1 MVLELRAIVVNF
13 FTSDGKFS
21 FVKVGAQLVVLSA
34 LVLGLVAFVGN
45 NKTVTLNVD
54 GKVSSVQ
61 TFGGTVGEVVKSAK
75 VELQAADRVS
85 PSADARVEN
94 GSVINVNLAKAVKI
108 SLDGAE
114 KTINTTSA
122 NVEGLV
128 TELGVAS
135 ASEVSVPKDAQL
147 AVSGSFVSI
156 STPKTVS
163 ILADGKASKTTTTAA
178 TVADVLKDA
187 GITVGAGDRLSQ
199 PRNAHVVNDMAIKV
213 SRVDSSK
220 TAATTEEVPFETLS
234 SESAELFVGEKKVT
248 QAGVPG
254 KVDKNFKLVLVD
266 GREASRTLVS
276 ETVSVQ
282 PVTEKV
288 TVGTKEKPEGRSRR
302 REHRSSS
309 PRHDERSHVGQDRA
323 VRIHRQLV
331 HQLRQRLLRRAA
343 VRHPDLDRCRRRRVR
358 TQRQPR
364 HQGAA
369 DRYRQPRLRTARP
382 PALGLRLGS
391 DQLSSAGTRPA
402 TATARR
408 NNPPRQLTTA
418 TGEPKAGSG
427 STLFLV
433 ERQSQRLA
441 VERLLEQRAG
451 EPCVAVVLA
460 RVEPGED
467 AAQHLVRTRLQRVLV
482 LGQHLVE
489 DRLECVDGVVGE
501 RDLAGEPGA
510 QSGVREQEGLH
521 QPRVPGHD
529 HDQAVAVVLHPLEQ
543 DLDRLGAEVHP
554 AVLRGQRVGLVDEQD
569 AVQRTPDHPVRLDG
583 GRADV
588 LPYQANTDPAFAVPG
603 DALHRRGRRRPTG

>member
-75 VELQAADRVS
+75 VELQGADRVS

-187 GITVGAGDRLSQ
+187 GVTVGAGDRLSQ

-234 SESAELFVGEKKVT
+234 SESADLFVGEKKVT
-248 QAGVPG
+248 QAGVAG

-288 TVGTKEKPEGRSRR
+288 TVGTKEKPKAE
-302 REHRSSS
+302 
-309 PRHDERSHVGQDRA
+309 
-323 VRIHRQLV
+323 
-331 HQLRQRLLRRAA
+331 AA
-343 VRHPDLDRCRRRRVR
+343 GANTGASAPAMMNEAMWDKIAQCESTGNWSINSGNGYYGGLQFDIQTWIGCRRRRLR
-358 TQRQPR
+358 TERQPR
-364 HQGAA
+364 HQGPA
-369 DRYRQPRLRTARP
+369 DRYRQPRLRAAWP
-382 PALGLRLGS
+382 AALGLRLGS
-391 DQLSSAGTRPA
+391 EQLTALPAAGRPPSNP
-402 TATARR
+402 ARR
-408 NNPPRQLTTA
+408 IL
-418 TGEPKAGSG
+418 
-427 STLFLV
+427 
-433 ERQSQRLA
+433 
-441 VERLLEQRAG
+441 
-451 EPCVAVVLA
+451 
-460 RVEPGED
+460 
-467 AAQHLVRTRLQRVLV
+467 
-482 LGQHLVE
+482 
-489 DRLECVDGVVGE
+489 
-501 RDLAGEPGA
+501 
-510 QSGVREQEGLH
+510 
-521 QPRVPGHD
+521 
-529 HDQAVAVVLHPLEQ
+529 
-543 DLDRLGAEVHP
+543 
-554 AVLRGQRVGLVDEQD
+554 
-569 AVQRTPDHPVRLDG
+569 
-583 GRADV
+583 
-588 LPYQANTDPAFAVPG
+588 
-603 DALHRRGRRRPTG
+603 RRGS

>member
-1 MVLELRAIVVNF
+1 MVLELRAIVVKF

-61 TFGGTVGEVVKSAK
+61 TFGGTVGQVVESAK
-75 VELQAADRVS
+75 VELQPADRVS
-85 PSADARVEN
+85 PAVDARVED

-114 KTINTTSA
+114 KTISTTSA

-156 STPKTVS
+156 STPKSVS

-178 TVADVLKDA
+178 TVAEVLKDA
-187 GITVGAGDRLSQ
+187 GVTVGAGDRLSQ

-220 TAATTEEVPFETLS
+220 TAATSEEVPFETLS

-288 TVGTKEKPEGRSRR
+288 SVGTKEKPKAE
-302 REHRSSS
+302 
-309 PRHDERSHVGQDRA
+309 
-323 VRIHRQLV
+323 
-331 HQLRQRLLRRAA
+331 AA
-343 VRHPDLDRCRRRRVR
+343 AA
-358 TQRQPR
+358 TNT
-364 HQGAA
+364 GAA
-369 DRYRQPRLRTARP
+369 APAMMNEAMWDKIAQCESTGNWSINSGNGYYGGLQFDIQTWIGAGGGAYAPNASLATKAQQIDIANRVYAQRGLQPWGCGWA
-382 PALGLRLGS
+382 
-391 DQLSSAGTRPA
+391 A
-402 TATARR
+402 T
-408 NNPPRQLTTA
+408 
-418 TGEPKAGSG
+418 S
-427 STLFLV
+427 
-433 ERQSQRLA
+433 
-441 VERLLEQRAG
+441 
-451 EPCVAVVLA
+451 
-460 RVEPGED
+460 
-467 AAQHLVRTRLQRVLV
+467 
-482 LGQHLVE
+482 
-489 DRLECVDGVVGE
+489 
-501 RDLAGEPGA
+501 
-510 QSGVREQEGLH
+510 
-521 QPRVPGHD
+521 
-529 HDQAVAVVLHPLEQ
+529 
-543 DLDRLGAEVHP
+543 
-554 AVLRGQRVGLVDEQD
+554 
-569 AVQRTPDHPVRLDG
+569 
-583 GRADV
+583 
-588 LPYQANTDPAFAVPG
+588 
-603 DALHRRGRRRPTG
+603 

>member
-1 MVLELRAIVVNF
+1 MVLELRAIVVKF

-61 TFGGTVGEVVKSAK
+61 TFGGTVGQVVESAK
-75 VELQAADRVS
+75 VELQPADRVS
-85 PSADARVEN
+85 PAVDARVED

-114 KTINTTSA
+114 KTISTTSA

-156 STPKTVS
+156 STPKSVS

-178 TVADVLKDA
+178 TVAEVLKDA
-187 GITVGAGDRLSQ
+187 GVTVGAGDRLSQ

-288 TVGTKEKPEGRSRR
+288 SVGTKEKPKAE
-302 REHRSSS
+302 
-309 PRHDERSHVGQDRA
+309 
-323 VRIHRQLV
+323 
-331 HQLRQRLLRRAA
+331 AA
-343 VRHPDLDRCRRRRVR
+343 AA
-358 TQRQPR
+358 TNT
-364 HQGAA
+364 GAA
-369 DRYRQPRLRTARP
+369 APAMMNEAMWDKIAQCESTGNWSINSGNGYYGGLQFDIQTWIGAGGGAYAPNASLATKAQQIDIANRVYAQRGLQPWGCGWA
-382 PALGLRLGS
+382 
-391 DQLSSAGTRPA
+391 A
-402 TATARR
+402 T
-408 NNPPRQLTTA
+408 
-418 TGEPKAGSG
+418 S
-427 STLFLV
+427 
-433 ERQSQRLA
+433 
-441 VERLLEQRAG
+441 
-451 EPCVAVVLA
+451 
-460 RVEPGED
+460 
-467 AAQHLVRTRLQRVLV
+467 
-482 LGQHLVE
+482 
-489 DRLECVDGVVGE
+489 
-501 RDLAGEPGA
+501 
-510 QSGVREQEGLH
+510 
-521 QPRVPGHD
+521 
-529 HDQAVAVVLHPLEQ
+529 
-543 DLDRLGAEVHP
+543 
-554 AVLRGQRVGLVDEQD
+554 
-569 AVQRTPDHPVRLDG
+569 
-583 GRADV
+583 
-588 LPYQANTDPAFAVPG
+588 
-603 DALHRRGRRRPTG
+603 